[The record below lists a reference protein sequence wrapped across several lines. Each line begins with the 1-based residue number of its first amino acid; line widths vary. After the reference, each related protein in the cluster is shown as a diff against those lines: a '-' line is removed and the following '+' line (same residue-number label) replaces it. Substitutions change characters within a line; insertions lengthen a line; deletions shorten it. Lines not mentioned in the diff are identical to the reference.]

1 MKKAVKSI
9 GVLLACCFVLPSA
22 AQKTIDTI
30 ATKVDGYD
38 IPIRIKLPK
47 KATGKSPV
55 YFFVHGGGWNGGDL
69 TQIPPARMHNDA
81 NYLAD
86 QLGVIYVG
94 LAYRCKGNTATFS
107 DAIEDLEASVQWF
120 FDNADTYNA
129 DLSRIGFGGASA
141 GSTLAAVMAQ
151 KYKNCK
157 LFVGAEGMY
166 DLIEHSEERS
176 TFPSQKAR
184 ELNGLVT
191 EEDSKNAS
199 AFYNLRLDPPI
210 TLLLH
215 GDADVLCHYTQSIK
229 FAEEI
234 KSKGGEAKVLLHKN
248 INHTT
253 LNPSIPDVFK
263 ESVLEIANLFIDGFK
278 LDKNTES
285 LKNLLN
291 KRLENQY
298 ASTEINEDH
307 IIGTWIRLQTKL
319 VFKNDGNGF
328 LENLKTK
335 KRNEFNYSF
344 TNDNIKVII
353 NNSSKVKI
361 FKLKKNT
368 NFICEH
374 IKEGFRIHRRFLYK
388 KQKS

>member
-9 GVLLACCFVLPSA
+9 GVLLACCFVITSA
-22 AQKTIDTI
+22 GQKTIDTI

-47 KATGKSPV
+47 NTNGKNPV
-55 YFFVHGGGWNGGDL
+55 YFFVHGGGWNGGDSKNV
-69 TQIPPARMHNDA
+69 PPARLHNDA

-86 QLGVIYVG
+86 QLEVIYVG
-94 LAYRCKGNTATFS
+94 LAYRCKGNNATFS

-120 FDNADTYNA
+120 FDNAENYNA
-129 DLSRIGFGGASA
+129 DITRIGFGGASA
-141 GSTLAAVMAQ
+141 GSTLAAIMAQ
-151 KYKNCK
+151 KYTNCK
-157 LFVGAEGMY
+157 LLVGAEGMY
-166 DLIEHSEERS
+166 NLVEHSEERS
-176 TFPSQKAR
+176 LFPNQKAR
-184 ELNGLVT
+184 IAFGLAT
-191 EEDSKNAS
+191 ENESKKAS
-199 AFYNLRLDPPI
+199 AYYNLSENPPN

-229 FAEEI
+229 FAEKI
-234 KSKGGEAKVLLHKN
+234 KSQGGNAKVVLHKD

-263 ESVLEIANLFIDGFK
+263 ESVLEVAALFIDGFN
-278 LDKNTES
+278 LNKNTTS
-285 LKNLLN
+285 LKYLLDRCL
-291 KRLENQY
+291 KNQY
-298 ASTEINEDH
+298 ASTEINERKLL
-307 IIGTWIRLQTKL
+307 GSWIRLQTKL

-335 KRNEFNYSF
+335 KRHEFNYSF
-344 TNDNIKVII
+344 TNDDIKIKMT
-353 NNSSKVKI
+353 NSSKVKT

-374 IKEGFRIHRRFLYK
+374 IKEGKSIHRRFLYK